1 MTVWHVTFLI
11 LIDSQMEILATQ
23 LLLKVQSPWERYELE
38 IEIQDSLVVTAMGLN
53 EVTKGL
59 NITEEKIIKPCRVIN
74 YVKRCCIVGPSFPPS
89 LFPPPLPPS
98 LPPSFTHD
106 YKSDKAAQNSAY
118 LCPDS
123 ESNIF
128 PFFYYPPPNMY
139 YKPQAMF
146 ICSKSSWHKEHTLV
160 GLEKTEAI

>member
-89 LFPPPLPPS
+89 LFPPPFLPPS
-98 LPPSFTHD
+98 LPHSLMIIKVIKLHRTQHT
-106 YKSDKAAQNSAY
+106 YAQTQNQTS
-118 LCPDS
+118 S
-123 ESNIF
+123 
-128 PFFYYPPPNMY
+128 PFFITL
-139 YKPQAMF
+139 PQ
-146 ICSKSSWHKEHTLV
+146 ICTINPRQCLYAPSHPDTKSTP
-160 GLEKTEAI
+160 